1 MKALI
6 VEDEKFA
13 REYLASL
20 LTGEFNFD
28 EVVQAEDGEVGWEL
42 FQQQAFDFIVIDLIL
57 PKLDGLKLAERII
70 EQGNGARILA
80 LSSECDD
87 FTVRQISRLG
97 VLGFIWKKEM
107 SREVLEVAFR
117 EVFDGNIYYSPEARV
132 AMDKLRNDP
141 DAYYKLLS
149 DREFEVLRAVAQG
162 KSHVG
167 IGEELGVSKFTIR
180 RHCHNAMQKLNLK
193 NESSILHYALDK
205 GILKHKGGLDWSD
218 A

>member
-20 LTGEFNFD
+20 LTGEFNFN
-28 EVVQAEDGEVGWEL
+28 EAVQAEDGEMGWEL
-42 FQQQAFDFIVIDLIL
+42 FQKQEFDFVVIDLIL
-57 PKLDGLKLAERII
+57 PKLDGIKLAQRII
-70 EQGNGARILA
+70 AKGSGARILA

-87 FTVRQISRLG
+87 FTVRQISRCG

-107 SREVLEVAFR
+107 SREVLEIAFR
-117 EVFDGNIYYSPEARV
+117 EVFAGHIYYSPEAKI
-132 AMDKLRNDP
+132 AMNTLRNDP
-141 DAYYKLLS
+141 EAYYKLLS
-149 DREFEVLRAVAQG
+149 DREFQVLRSVAQG
-162 KSHVG
+162 KSHID
-167 IGEELGVSKFTIR
+167 IGEELGLSKFTIR
-180 RHCHNAMQKLNLK
+180 RHCHNAMHKLNLK

-205 GILKHKGGLDWSD
+205 GILKHKGGLDWCD